1 MRCILMPEILLAL
14 IGFIIFSPINYNI
27 STNKHKYL
35 NNSEI
40 IIFVSIS
47 IFAFLFVGLI
57 LITGIVNEGSINL
70 KINLS
75 ILFVIL
81 SVITYFTIRL
91 YVKNYLERKKYEIYL
106 KEIRLK
112 IQNEELITI
121 KEFYDSYNKYI
132 NIYGVYILYNKTKNK
147 YYVGKSQNIVSRVKN
162 HIEGRGNAHL
172 FADLK
177 YGDEFMISLV
187 SYDSQKFTSLN
198 QQERFYISV
207 FDAFENG
214 YNRTRG
220 G

>member
-1 MRCILMPEILLAL
+1 MPEILLAL
-14 IGFIIFSPINYNI
+14 IFSIIFSPIYYN
-27 STNKHKYL
+27 TATKKHKYL

-40 IIFVSIS
+40 IIFVSINA
-47 IFAFLFVGLI
+47 FVFLFGGLI
-57 LITGIVNEGSINL
+57 LIAGIVNEGSNNL
-70 KINLS
+70 KIILS

-81 SVITYFTIRL
+81 SLIIYFTISL
-91 YVKNYLERKKYEIYL
+91 YVKNYLERKKHEIYL

-121 KEFYDSYNKYI
+121 KEFYDSYNKNI
-132 NIYGVYILYNKTKNK
+132 NIYGVYILYNKAKNK
-147 YYVGKSQNIVSRVKN
+147 YYIGKSQNIVSRVKN

>member
-1 MRCILMPEILLAL
+1 MVLVVL
-14 IGFIIFSPINYNI
+14 IFVNMYSLIYYNTAI
-27 STNKHKYL
+27 KKQKYL

-40 IIFVSIS
+40 IIIVSINA
-47 IFAFLFVGLI
+47 FVFLFGGLI
-57 LITGIVNEGSINL
+57 LIAVLIEGSINL

-81 SVITYFTIRL
+81 SVITYFSIRL

-121 KEFYDSYNKYI
+121 KEFYDSYNKNI

>member
-1 MRCILMPEILLAL
+1 MPEILLAL

-27 STNKHKYL
+27 STKKHKYL

>member
-1 MRCILMPEILLAL
+1 MPEFIVLF
-14 IGFIIFSPINYNI
+14 IGLIIFSPLNYSI
-27 STNKHKYL
+27 VMKKHKYL
-35 NNSEI
+35 NKGQLKFLISTSIMSFIIVGVILTVVIVHADSTNMK
-40 IIFVSIS
+40 IIFS
-47 IFAFLFVGLI
+47 IFLMGLI
-57 LITGIVNEGSINL
+57 A
-70 KINLS
+70 
-75 ILFVIL
+75 
-81 SVITYFTIRL
+81 ITYFFVRL
-91 YVKNYLERKKYEIYL
+91 YIKNYLEGKKYEIYL

-121 KEFYDSYNKYI
+121 KEFYDSYNKNI

>member
-1 MRCILMPEILLAL
+1 MPHFIVFFIGLIIL
-14 IGFIIFSPINYNI
+14 SPLSYSIEMK
-27 STNKHKYL
+27 KHKYL
-35 NNSEI
+35 NKWQLIFLISTSIMSFI
-40 IIFVSIS
+40 I
-47 IFAFLFVGLI
+47 VGVI
-57 LITGIVNEGSINL
+57 LI

-81 SVITYFTIRL
+81 SVFTYFTIRL
-91 YVKNYLERKKYEIYL
+91 YVKNYLEGKKYEIYL
-106 KEIRLK
+106 KEIRFK

-121 KEFYDSYNKYI
+121 KEFYDSYNKNI

-147 YYVGKSQNIVSRVKN
+147 YYVGKSKNIVSRVKN

>member
-1 MRCILMPEILLAL
+1 MVEILLAL
-14 IGFIIFSPINYNI
+14 IFSIIFSPIYYN
-27 STNKHKYL
+27 TATKKHKYL

-40 IIFVSIS
+40 IISVSIS
-47 IFAFLFVGLI
+47 AFVFLFGGLI
-57 LITGIVNEGSINL
+57 LIAGIVNDGSNNL
-70 KINLS
+70 KIILS

-106 KEIRLK
+106 KEVRLK

-121 KEFYDSYNKYI
+121 KEFYDSYNKNI